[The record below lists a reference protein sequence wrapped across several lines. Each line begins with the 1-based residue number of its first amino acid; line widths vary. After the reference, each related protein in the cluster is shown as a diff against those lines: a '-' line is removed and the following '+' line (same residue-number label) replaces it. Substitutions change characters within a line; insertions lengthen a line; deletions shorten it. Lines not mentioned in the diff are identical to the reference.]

1 MKDFQQGSRSLLEG
15 FLYGCTVEI
24 EVRKP
29 VGSLLKAFRHEAKG
43 S

>member
-15 FLYGCTVEI
+15 FLYGCTVDI